1 MTAGADAAPAFA
13 RPALK
18 ARGVFAA
25 VLGNGFEFF
34 DFTVYA
40 TFLGMIGEAFFPS
53 NNALVSDLASAAT
66 FGAGFVARPL
76 GGALIGAYG
85 DREGRRP
92 AMTLSIG
99 LMAIGSA
106 IIAITPG
113 YATIGVWAPILLIV
127 ARLFQGFAVGGEVG
141 PATMFLLEAAPKDRR
156 MLFASWQLASQNL
169 SSLLGGLIG
178 FLLAMALS
186 QSSLNAWGWRVPFA
200 FGVLIA
206 PVGITIRSQ
215 LTETLERPPQEGA
228 RRATAILSAVL
239 RSNWRGVVL
248 GLALISGGTITQY
261 FLIIMTPYA
270 IRTLHL
276 PASSAMLGAIT
287 LGITGCLGSL
297 AGGALADRWGI
308 RPVVIASRIG
318 LMIVLFPVM
327 KFLVANPSA
336 ATLVLAIA
344 ISECAARG
352 WRRRYRCAG
361 PVDLPARD
369 PLDRARANLRGRRG
383 DLWGHGDLCRDL
395 AGRRHGKSAR
405 FDLLRDG
412 GECGR
417 SPGRFRNSKLRHW
430 RVQLAPPS
438 RCPWIAKCRE
448 ERAPGAPASP
458 SFRTGFSARKAQLNR
473 S

>member
-1 MTAGADAAPAFA
+1 MTAGADTALALA

-40 TFLGMIGEAFFPS
+40 TFLGMIGQAFFPS
-53 NNALVSDLASAAT
+53 DNVLVSDLASAAT

-85 DREGRRP
+85 DRAGRKP

-99 LMAIGSA
+99 LMAIGSG
-106 IIAITPG
+106 IIAVTPG

-141 PATMFLLEAAPKDRR
+141 PATMFLLEAAPRDRR

-178 FLLAMALS
+178 LLLALALS
-186 QSSLNAWGWRVPFA
+186 QSSLNQWGWRVPFA

-206 PVGITIRSQ
+206 PVGVYIRSH
-215 LTETLERPPQEGA
+215 LVETLEKPQQMRA
-228 RRATAILSAVL
+228 RGATAIISAVI
-239 RSNWRGVVL
+239 RSNWRGVLL

-261 FLIIMTPYA
+261 FLITMTPYA

-276 PASSAMLGAIT
+276 PPSAAMLGAIT
-287 LGITGCLGSL
+287 LGITGCLGAL
-297 AGGALADRWGI
+297 AGGALADRWGL
-308 RPVVIASRIG
+308 RPVVIAPRIV

-327 KFLVANPSA
+327 KFLIANPSA
-336 ATLVLAIA
+336 ATLILAIA
-344 ISECAARG
+344 ILSLLHAASVGVVVALTPLIFPPEIRATG
-352 WRRRYRCAG
+352 LALTYALGVAIFGGTATYVVTWLVG
-361 PVDLPARD
+361 VTGD
-369 PLDRARANLRGRRG
+369 PLASTYHVLAANAVL
-383 DLWGHGDLCRDL
+383 LL
-395 AGRRHGKSAR
+395 AA
-405 FDLLRDG
+405 LAI
-412 GECGR
+412 
-417 SPGRFRNSKLRHW
+417 RNSDYTAADW
-430 RVQLAPPS
+430 PPPVHS
-438 RCPWIAKCRE
+438 E
-448 ERAPGAPASP
+448 V
-458 SFRTGFSARKAQLNR
+458 
-473 S
+473 